1 MKKQFF
7 ILSGIMSMLAGCV
20 TMTPAEQR
28 AIDQNTCFN
37 YGFQPHT
44 DAFAKCMMR
53 LDLHRQQA
61 IANDKQNLE
70 LGNDRSKPR

>member
-7 ILSGIMSMLAGCV
+7 ILSGMTSILAGCIA
-20 TMTPAEQR
+20 MTPAQQR
-28 AIDQNTCFN
+28 AIDQNTCVN

-53 LDLHRQQA
+53 LDLYRQQA
-61 IANDKQNLE
+61 IMSAQQDLE
-70 LGNDRSKPR
+70 